1 MSQNLIL
8 VGQSVIASGDITPF
22 GGMFV
27 TFPNNVSSIILR
39 WGTIAS
45 FFAVLYL
52 GQVRK
57 GKTAYTSL

>member
-1 MSQNLIL
+1 
-8 VGQSVIASGDITPF
+8 
-22 GGMFV
+22 MFV